1 MEFIFYIYVENNLRR
16 HTHTHAILILPIPR
30 PFALWKIVLRYHRV
44 SLSRLTATSGGYLLL
59 LVFAL
64 PGIGVFSSGI
74 RDLNQAK
81 ASVDWPT
88 SPGKVLSSSVK
99 HERDSDGDTYH
110 AEVVYEFKVNNTT
123 YSSKRIAY
131 GDYGS
136 SNPSHAQ
143 KIVNQYPQD
152 KNVTVHYMPNNP
164 KVCVI
169 EVGVKGKVSS
179 SLQFIGIYFVIFG
192 LIICIVGIVK
202 K

>member
-1 MEFIFYIYVENNLRR
+1 MG
-16 HTHTHAILILPIPR
+16 ALI
-30 PFALWKIVLRYHRV
+30 ALL
-44 SLSRLTATSGGYLLL
+44 
-59 LVFAL
+59 
-64 PGIGVFSSGI
+64 GIGSFYFGI
-74 RDLNQAK
+74 NKLNQANNRAK

-88 SPGKVLSSSVK
+88 SPGKVLSSSVVQK
-99 HERDSDGDTYH
+99 RNSDGDLYYH

-123 YSSKRIAY
+123 YSGKRIAY
-131 GDYGS
+131 GINHKHYGS
-136 SNPSHAQ
+136 SNPSEAQ
-143 KIVNQYPQD
+143 EIVNRYPQD